1 MYSPQKFTIQEIK
14 GQKPDGLGGLID
26 DWGLFKE
33 VSGYIDL
40 VTGTDETTQQNAFVE
55 ESTHILIIPE
65 FTEGITDNMRVVDQK
80 NRYYAVTYSDNPV
93 GVNHHNEIYLKFEG
107 VLSGE
112 ERF

>member
-1 MYSPQKFTIQEIK
+1 MYSPQTFFLQEVK

-40 VTGTDETTQQNAFVE
+40 VTGTDETTKQNVFVE

-65 FTEGITDNMRVVDQK
+65 FIEGITDNMRVVDQT
-80 NRYYAVTYSDNPV
+80 NRYYDITYSDNPV
-93 GVNHHNEIYLKFEG
+93 GIKHHNEIYLKFEG

-112 ERF
+112 E